1 MTSAKIIGS
10 EMDEAGFE
18 GSLGSMEADN
28 GDYAR
33 DKNYLTNA
41 EGVGTLEVQQKGKK
55 FYGKKAEV
63 EDSGNNHLDDIK
75 EACSGTEEG
84 QKLSAVRG
92 RLETE
97 VVDAKIVRSSSQGT
111 RKRSK
116 KVLFGGG
123 MFALKFYCF
132 SFYIIISY
140 DYASC
145 LYFIT

>member
-18 GSLGSMEADN
+18 GSVGSMEADN
-28 GDYAR
+28 GDYGR
-33 DKNYLTNA
+33 DKHYLTIA
-41 EGVGTLEVQQKGKK
+41 EGVGTIEVQQKGKK
-55 FYGKKAEV
+55 FYGKKADV

-84 QKLSAVRG
+84 HKLSGVRA
-92 RLETE
+92 RLETD
-97 VVDAKIVRSSSQGT
+97 VVDAKIARSSSQGT

-123 MFALKFYCF
+123 LCALNFC
-132 SFYIIISY
+132 
-140 DYASC
+140 C
-145 LYFIT
+145 LAVFP